1 MPEFKSASSLEV
13 LLLWVWGTACLQDRS
28 YMGVSKK
35 PHHLQLGRV
44 LSGRRVHCSLICES
58 PWL

>member
-13 LLLWVWGTACLQDRS
+13 LLLQVWGTACLEDKR
-28 YMGVSKK
+28 YMGASKK
-35 PHHLQLGRV
+35 PHYLQLGRV
-44 LSGRRVHCSLICES
+44 PSGRSVHCSLICES